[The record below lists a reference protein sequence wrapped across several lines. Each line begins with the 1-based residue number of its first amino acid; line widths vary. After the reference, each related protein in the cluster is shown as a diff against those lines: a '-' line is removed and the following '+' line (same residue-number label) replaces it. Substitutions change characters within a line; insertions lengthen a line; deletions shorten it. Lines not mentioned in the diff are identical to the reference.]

1 MPFKSEKQRR
11 YLWANEPEIARD
23 WTDTYGSGI
32 HKALGGRI
40 PFAEGSKKT
49 SVVERNL
56 ANKKAELNFW
66 EEQKDTP
73 EKEEKIAQIQ
83 ADIDRLKG
91 DIGTAADTLLGS
103 GEVPTKGITSKIL
116 EFILGSP
123 AEGSIA
129 TEQERIALM
138 ESMKGTTA
146 DPDFLYS
153 PRGSQG
159 IMDPSLVQPHGWEF
173 GNQWQTAEE
182 EDDSGN
188 WLVKALSYMPLVGKN
203 TRSGALMRMLTNKY
217 MPDGG
222 ITSMFN
228 RPTTPQ
234 QQATQR
240 FMQNYN
246 VGRNPQTGRMTSG
259 PFAGMNAPGT
269 SMFGSQTPQQMAQKW
284 MKKYGKMNYQT
295 RKQQLKQQQIK
306 NIATMN
312 KGPAGTTPKAPTR
325 PVHSGQPTGG
335 HHEGGGG
342 GIGST
347 ASSQGPAGGSVGAS
361 RFRSRGG
368 RLYNTGGLVSLWQ
381 R

>member
-123 AEGSIA
+123 AEGSIP
-129 TEQERIALM
+129 TEQERIALIN
-138 ESMKGTTA
+138 SMQEPST
-146 DPDFLYS
+146 
-153 PRGSQG
+153 G
-159 IMDPSLVQPHGWEF
+159 IDTINIDVIPPSGIYLLV
-173 GNQWQTAEE
+173 
-182 EDDSGN
+182 SI
-188 WLVKALSYMPLVGKN
+188 
-203 TRSGALMRMLTNKY
+203 R
-217 MPDGG
+217 
-222 ITSMFN
+222 I
-228 RPTTPQ
+228 
-234 QQATQR
+234 
-240 FMQNYN
+240 
-246 VGRNPQTGRMTSG
+246 
-259 PFAGMNAPGT
+259 
-269 SMFGSQTPQQMAQKW
+269 
-284 MKKYGKMNYQT
+284 
-295 RKQQLKQQQIK
+295 
-306 NIATMN
+306 
-312 KGPAGTTPKAPTR
+312 KAPDLVFFPTR
-325 PVHSGQPTGG
+325 
-335 HHEGGGG
+335 
-342 GIGST
+342 GI
-347 ASSQGPAGGSVGAS
+347 
-361 RFRSRGG
+361 
-368 RLYNTGGLVSLWQ
+368 
-381 R
+381 